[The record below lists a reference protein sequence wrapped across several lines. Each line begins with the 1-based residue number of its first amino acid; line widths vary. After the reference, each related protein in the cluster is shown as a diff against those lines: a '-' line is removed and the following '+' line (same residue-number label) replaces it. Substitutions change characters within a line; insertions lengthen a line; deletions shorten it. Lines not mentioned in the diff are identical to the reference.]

1 MWRSR
6 GNCGRAS
13 RRAGHSSTAAVTSA
27 TARLVAAA
35 VRWHTGAMNAKAM
48 VLALA
53 ALAST
58 GFGPAAQAPKPA
70 APSKVVVYK
79 SPT

>member
-1 MWRSR
+1 
-6 GNCGRAS
+6 
-13 RRAGHSSTAAVTSA
+13 
-27 TARLVAAA
+27 
-35 VRWHTGAMNAKAM
+35 MNSKAM

-70 APSKVVVYK
+70 ASAASKVVVYK

>member
-1 MWRSR
+1 
-6 GNCGRAS
+6 
-13 RRAGHSSTAAVTSA
+13 
-27 TARLVAAA
+27 
-35 VRWHTGAMNAKAM
+35 MNSKAM

>member
-1 MWRSR
+1 MDVMR
-6 GNCGRAS
+6 
-13 RRAGHSSTAAVTSA
+13 V
-27 TARLVAAA
+27 ARLKHSILRVAENPAWWQT
-35 VRWHTGAMNAKAM
+35 RNMHTKAI
-48 VLALA
+48 VLTLA

-70 APSKVVVYK
+70 PSAASKVVVYK

>member
-1 MWRSR
+1 MDMM
-6 GNCGRAS
+6 
-13 RRAGHSSTAAVTSA
+13 
-27 TARLVAAA
+27 LV
-35 VRWHTGAMNAKAM
+35 VQRKHGAMSLAENPGQWQTRAMNYKAT
-48 VLALA
+48 VFALA

-70 APSKVVVYK
+70 ASSAKVVVYK

>member
-1 MWRSR
+1 
-6 GNCGRAS
+6 
-13 RRAGHSSTAAVTSA
+13 
-27 TARLVAAA
+27 
-35 VRWHTGAMNAKAM
+35 MNIKAM

-58 GFGPAAQAPKPA
+58 GFGPAAQAQKPS
-70 APSKVVVYK
+70 APTAKVVVYK

>member
-1 MWRSR
+1 MDMM
-6 GNCGRAS
+6 
-13 RRAGHSSTAAVTSA
+13 
-27 TARLVAAA
+27 LVVQRKHGDMSLAENPGQ
-35 VRWHTGAMNAKAM
+35 WQTKGMNTKAM
-48 VLALA
+48 VVALA

-70 APSKVVVYK
+70 ASAAKVVVYK